1 MDDAT
6 RAQHEQVAEMRRKL
20 DKLEAQADRLSEMVE
35 ELRMRGIL

>member
-20 DKLEAQADRLSEMVE
+20 DELEATAARLEEMVA
-35 ELRMRGIL
+35 ELRHRGLL